1 MAVVH
6 SPNITKIKNKN
17 LTDYNTIERENKTAA
32 KEMEKS
38 QTLHTHQT

>member
-1 MAVVH
+1 MAAVH
-6 SPNITKIKNKN
+6 SPNITKIKKN
-17 LTDYNTIERENKTAA
+17 LTDYNTVERENKTAA